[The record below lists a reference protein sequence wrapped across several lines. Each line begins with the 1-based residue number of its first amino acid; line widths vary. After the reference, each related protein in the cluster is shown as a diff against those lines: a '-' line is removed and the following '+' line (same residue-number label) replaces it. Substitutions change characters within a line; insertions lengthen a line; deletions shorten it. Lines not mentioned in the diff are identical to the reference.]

1 MENTIK
7 IRATLV
13 RASKFDVF
21 TKDELP
27 KENKILFFKDPIT
40 KQFRDT
46 YRIPG
51 IDAYWIVELYTMLQ
65 LGCLYIVT
73 ENHNENDFCFKL
85 VLRQADDFDFFYTPR
100 WVKPN
105 IVYYVRNKDEVSGPH
120 ILKENAD
127 IVRIKAA
134 LEQGKLYVPGKQLF
148 EPYVNVK
155 SA

>member
-21 TKDELP
+21 TKEELP

-40 KQFRDT
+40 KQFRDI

-51 IDAYWIVELYTMLQ
+51 TDAYWIVELYTMLQ
-65 LGCLYIVT
+65 LGCLYVVT

-85 VLRQADDFDFFYTPR
+85 VLRQADDFDFFYTPKF
-100 WVKPN
+100 VKTN
-105 IVYYVRNKDEVSGPH
+105 TVYYVRNGDEVNGPH
-120 ILKENAD
+120 ILPEHAD

-148 EPYVNVK
+148 EPYIIKK
-155 SA
+155 SV